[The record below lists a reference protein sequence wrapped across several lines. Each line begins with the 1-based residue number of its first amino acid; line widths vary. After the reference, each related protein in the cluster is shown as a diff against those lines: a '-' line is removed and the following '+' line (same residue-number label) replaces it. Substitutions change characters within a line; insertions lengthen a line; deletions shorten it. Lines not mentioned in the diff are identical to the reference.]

1 MSATNKKT
9 TVTSAPRRPLRIG
22 FIALNDAAPIIVA
35 HENGFFRKHGLDV
48 ELSREVGWATIR
60 DKIIHRELDA
70 AHALGAM
77 VISTTLG
84 LNCLPCDC
92 VTAFVLNTDGN
103 CITLSEDLWKR
114 GVRDAVTMRDEVI
127 RSRHERTYVFGVVFA
142 HSSHRI
148 HVCDWLR
155 SGGVDPEKDVRIVVV
170 PPPQL
175 FRNLAAGTIDGYSV
189 GDPWNSLAVREKIGW
204 CAAVSPDLAPGHA
217 EKVLMVRRDFAEKR
231 SEEHLAIVAA
241 LSEAA
246 ALCDTPAFR
255 PELCTLLA
263 RREYMNVPVRV
274 IQASLVGPFDA
285 GHGNTIP
292 ATDFIHYHRNAANDP
307 TAAKAAWLIEGFNR
321 HRFLPAGVTI
331 PADLGARTFR
341 SDLYA
346 LAQKP
351 SRSTNRH
358 DKALVHA

>member
-1 MSATNKKT
+1 MTATNKKT
-9 TVTSAPRRPLRIG
+9 PAVSAPRRPLRIG
-22 FIALNDAAPIIVA
+22 FIALNDSAPIIVA
-35 HENGFFRKHGLDV
+35 HENGFFQKHGLNV

-84 LNCLPCDC
+84 LNCLPCEC
-92 VTAFVLNTDGN
+92 LTAFVLNTDGN

-114 GVRDAVTMRDEVI
+114 GVRDAVTMRDEII

-142 HSSHRI
+142 QSSHRI
-148 HVCDWLR
+148 HMCDWLR

-175 FRNLAAGTIDGYSV
+175 FRNLAAGTIDGYCV

-204 CAAVSPDLAPGHA
+204 CPSVSPDLAPGHA
-217 EKVLMVRRDFAEKR
+217 EKVLMVRSDFAENR
-231 SEEHLAIVAA
+231 SDEHLAIIAA

-246 ALCDTPAFR
+246 ALCDNPDFR
-255 PELCTLLA
+255 PELCNLLA
-263 RREYMNVPVRV
+263 RREYMNVPARV
-274 IQASLVGPFDA
+274 IQASLVGPFDS
-285 GHGNTIP
+285 GHGNFVP
-292 ATDFIHYHRNAANDP
+292 ATDFIRYHRNGANDP
-307 TAAKAAWLIEGFNR
+307 TAAKAAWLIEGFTR
-321 HRFLPAGVTI
+321 HRFLPAGMTV

-341 SDLYA
+341 SDLYN
-346 LAQKP
+346 LVQKP
-351 SRSTNRH
+351 SRTTRH
-358 DKALVHA
+358 DKALVNA

>member
-1 MSATNKKT
+1 
-9 TVTSAPRRPLRIG
+9 RIG

-35 HENGFFRKHGLDV
+35 HENGFFKKHGLDV

-60 DKIIHRELDA
+60 DKVIHRELDA

-84 LNCLPCDC
+84 VNCLPCEC
-92 VTAFVLNTDGN
+92 LTAFVLNTDGN

-114 GVRDAVTMRDEVI
+114 GVRDAVSMRDEII

-175 FRNLAAGTIDGYSV
+175 FRNLAAGTIDGYCV

-204 CAAVSPDLAPGHA
+204 CVAVSPDLAPGHA
-217 EKVLMVRRDFAEKR
+217 EKVLMVRSDFAANR
-231 SEEHLAIVAA
+231 SDEHLAIISA

-246 ALCDTPAFR
+246 ALCDTPSFR
-255 PELCTLLA
+255 PELCDLLS
-263 RREYMNVPVRV
+263 RREYMNVPSRV

-307 TAAKAAWLIEGFNR
+307 TAAKASWLIDGFNR
-321 HRFLPAGVTI
+321 HRFLPAGITV

-341 SDLYA
+341 SDLFQ
-346 LAQKP
+346 LTQKQLIK
-351 SRSTNRH
+351 SKKNE
-358 DKALVHA
+358 LVHA

>member
-1 MSATNKKT
+1 MS
-9 TVTSAPRRPLRIG
+9 TSNRRNAASPLTQRPLRIG

-35 HENGFFRKHGLDV
+35 HENGFFKKHGLHV

-77 VISTTLG
+77 VISTNLG
-84 LNCLPCDC
+84 INCLPCEC
-92 VTAFVLNTDGN
+92 LTAFVLNSDGN

-114 GVRDAVTMRDEVI
+114 GVRDAATMREEIV
-127 RSRHERTYVFGVVFA
+127 RSRHERAYVFAVVFA

-155 SGGVDPEKDVRIVVV
+155 GGGIDPEKDVRIVVV

-204 CAAVSPDLAPGHA
+204 CPAVSPDLGPGHA
-217 EKVLMVRRDFAEKR
+217 EKVLMVRKDFAETR
-231 SEEHLAIVAA
+231 SGEHLALIAA

-246 ALCDTPAFR
+246 ALCDQPDFR
-255 PELCTLLA
+255 PELCGLLA
-263 RREYMNVPVRV
+263 RREYINVAARV
-274 IQASLVGPFDA
+274 IQSSLVGPFDA
-285 GHGNTIP
+285 GHGRTVP
-292 ATDFIHYHRNAANDP
+292 AVDFIRFHRDGANDP

-321 HRFLPAGVTI
+321 HRFLPASMTT
-331 PADLGARTFR
+331 PADLGRRAFR
-341 SDLYA
+341 SDLYQ
-346 LAQKP
+346 LAQKS
-351 SRSTNRH
+351 SRQSPNH
-358 DKALVHA
+358 ELVQA